1 MNIFCLCIDWQGG
14 RREASLE
21 RAERRLH
28 DGSLHEGL
36 GQGERRGGGRAG
48 GTRGCGGRQQRV
60 GLSRLAHLS
69 VCMTEHAQDCVCTQ
83 DRAF

>member
-1 MNIFCLCIDWQGG
+1 MDNKYHLCKKANIFCLCIDWQGG

-36 GQGERRGGGRAG
+36 GQGERRGGGRGG
-48 GTRGCGGRQQRV
+48 GTRGCRGLQQRV
-60 GLSRLAHLS
+60 GLSRQAHLCKY
-69 VCMTEHAQDCVCTQ
+69 VYD
-83 DRAF
+83 